1 MSDDTQ
7 PTFGNGVTGSLWQ
20 RVREGDSAAFSE
32 MFDEY
37 SDLIYNFAF
46 RRTGSWEAAEE
57 IVSTVFL
64 EAWRQRATVTEHDE
78 SIRPWL
84 LGVALNLIRRHWR
97 QADRKRRAS
106 FRLVSEHTHLD
117 HASDV
122 ADRLDAE
129 QTMSRILEKL
139 ERIPDDQKE
148 VVQLWAW
155 EELTYDEIAAV
166 LGVPVGT
173 VKSRMHRARESL
185 LHTVNDRHMSP
196 GPTDPN
202 SPQALADRQ
211 IRGGTTL

>member
-1 MSDDTQ
+1 M
-7 PTFGNGVTGSLWQ
+7 TGTLWE
-20 RVREGDSAAFSE
+20 RVSEGDSAAFAE
-32 MFDEY
+32 MFDEH

-64 EAWRQRATVTEHDE
+64 EAWRQRATVTDHGG

-97 QADRKRRAS
+97 QTDRQRRAS
-106 FRLVSEHTHLD
+106 LRLVSEHTHLD

-129 QTMSRILEKL
+129 QAMSRILEKL
-139 ERIPDDQKE
+139 ERIPDDQRE

-155 EELTYDEIAAV
+155 EGLSYDKIAAV
-166 LGVPVGT
+166 LEVPVGT
-173 VKSRMHRARESL
+173 VKSRLHRARETL
-185 LHTVNDRHMSP
+185 QQTVNNRISP
-196 GPTDPN
+196 GPTDP
-202 SPQALADRQ
+202 PPPHAVADLQ
-211 IRGGTTL
+211 IRGGTTP